1 MKPGQS
7 KVLTDENV
15 SPRVVAFLRSSGFDV
30 YDIKEQGLFGLADRE
45 VLALAQTE
53 QRFVITHDADFG
65 MLAINQGVPFTAII
79 YIRLRNLSPAT
90 VINVIDRFLQ
100 TEVDIA
106 TGMLVVIEEDRVRVR
121 TL

>member
-1 MKPGQS
+1 VKPAS

-65 MLAINQGVPFTAII
+65 MLAINQGMPFTAII
-79 YIRLRNLSPAT
+79 YIRLRNLSPAA
-90 VINVIDRFLQ
+90 VINVINRFLQ

-106 TGMLVVIEEDRVRVR
+106 TGMLVVIEEDRIRVR